1 MSDRPPSGL
10 EADVTT
16 LVELLDA
23 CVAHHEGPETLALV
37 ASMRTQAARRNWAA
51 LAAPLSELPPSRVVP
66 LVRAC
71 VAYFHAA
78 NIAEQVHRAD
88 ELAVRTSPDRL
99 GEVVRDVAEAG
110 VSPEELTALLD
121 RLDVRPVLTAHPTE
135 SARRSIL
142 AHRGRLAEA
151 LGTPEGPARRRRLAE
166 AVELLW
172 LTDELRL
179 EPPTP
184 VDEARSVLWYLE
196 RLIRDVVPD
205 LLDDLAG
212 LARTVGAE
220 LPLSATPIRFGTWV
234 GGDRDGNPFVTP
246 EVTLA
251 VLGQQRERA
260 VALLA
265 EVVEELVEAL
275 SVSTRTAGVSA
286 ELQASLAAD
295 ALFLPDVDATFGRRN
310 ADEPY
315 RLKCSYIRARLA
327 HTAARAGSGAP
338 HRPGVDY
345 AAAPELIADLEVM
358 RRSLEEHRC
367 EGLAGASLTR
377 VLRLAHTVGLQLATM
392 DIREH
397 ASAHH
402 ETLRALYDRLGEDYA
417 AMTRPERTKRLAG
430 ELLGRRPL
438 TSPAGTLEGPAEQT
452 MAIFRALRHA
462 LDQFGDGTVESYI
475 VSMTRGVDD
484 LLAPVIL
491 AREVGLVDVHSGV
504 ARIGFVPLFETIDEL
519 RRAGPLLDEALSVT
533 AYRRVVS
540 LRGDIQ
546 EVMLGYSDSNKL
558 GGICT
563 SAWEIHRAQRALR
576 DVAAAHC
583 VHLRLFHGRGGTVGR
598 GGGPTGRAILAQ
610 PFRTLDGQIKI
621 TEQGEV
627 ISDKYLVPDL
637 ARVNLEVA
645 AAAVIRASL
654 LHRESR
660 HPDDVLADWDETMT
674 VVSDAAYAAYLGL
687 VEDPRL
693 VPYFLAST
701 PVDELSRLNLGS
713 RPSRRASDGDG
724 DVDDLRA
731 IPWVFG
737 WTQSRQIIPGW
748 FGVGSGLAAA
758 RAAGLDKTL
767 RQMAS
772 EWHFLPTFLANVEMA
787 AVKTDLDV
795 AACYVDRLV
804 PADLRGVF
812 DVITEEYQRTV
823 EELRNLLGVDQ
834 LLESH
839 PLLRRTLAVRS
850 AWLTPMHLVQVELLA
865 RARAGD
871 DDPMVER
878 ALQLTVNGIAA
889 GLRNTG

>member
-1 MSDRPPSGL
+1 
-10 EADVTT
+10 
-16 LVELLDA
+16 
-23 CVAHHEGPETLALV
+23 
-37 ASMRTQAARRNWAA
+37 
-51 LAAPLSELPPSRVVP
+51 
-66 LVRAC
+66 
-71 VAYFHAA
+71 
-78 NIAEQVHRAD
+78 
-88 ELAVRTSPDRL
+88 
-99 GEVVRDVAEAG
+99 
-110 VSPEELTALLD
+110 
-121 RLDVRPVLTAHPTE
+121 
-135 SARRSIL
+135 
-142 AHRGRLAEA
+142 
-151 LGTPEGPARRRRLAE
+151 
-166 AVELLW
+166 
-172 LTDELRL
+172 
-179 EPPTP
+179 
-184 VDEARSVLWYLE
+184 
-196 RLIRDVVPD
+196 
-205 LLDDLAG
+205 
-212 LARTVGAE
+212 
-220 LPLSATPIRFGTWV
+220 
-234 GGDRDGNPFVTP
+234 
-246 EVTLA
+246 
-251 VLGQQRERA
+251 
-260 VALLA
+260 
-265 EVVEELVEAL
+265 
-275 SVSTRTAGVSA
+275 
-286 ELQASLAAD
+286 
-295 ALFLPDVDATFGRRN
+295 
-310 ADEPY
+310 
-315 RLKCSYIRARLA
+315 
-327 HTAARAGSGAP
+327 
-338 HRPGVDY
+338 
-345 AAAPELIADLEVM
+345 
-358 RRSLEEHRC
+358 
-367 EGLAGASLTR
+367 
-377 VLRLAHTVGLQLATM
+377 
-392 DIREH
+392 
-397 ASAHH
+397 
-402 ETLRALYDRLGEDYA
+402 
-417 AMTRPERTKRLAG
+417 
-430 ELLGRRPL
+430 
-438 TSPAGTLEGPAEQT
+438 
-452 MAIFRALRHA
+452 
-462 LDQFGDGTVESYI
+462 
-475 VSMTRGVDD
+475 
-484 LLAPVIL
+484 
-491 AREVGLVDVHSGV
+491 
-504 ARIGFVPLFETIDEL
+504 LFETIDEL

-576 DVAAAHC
+576 DVAAAHG

-598 GGGPTGRAILAQ
+598 GGGPTGQAILAQ

-627 ISDKYLVPDL
+627 ISDKYLVPEL

-645 AAAVIRASL
+645 AASVIRASL

-660 HPDDVLADWDETMT
+660 HPDDVLASWDETMT

-701 PVDELSRLNLGS
+701 PVDELDRLNLGS
-713 RPSRRASDGDG
+713 RPSRRASEGDG

-812 DVITEEYQRTV
+812 DIITEEYERTV
-823 EELRNLLGVDQ
+823 DELRNLLGVDQ

-839 PLLRRTLAVRS
+839 PVLRRTLAVRS

-878 ALQLTVNGIAA
+878 ALQLTINGIAA